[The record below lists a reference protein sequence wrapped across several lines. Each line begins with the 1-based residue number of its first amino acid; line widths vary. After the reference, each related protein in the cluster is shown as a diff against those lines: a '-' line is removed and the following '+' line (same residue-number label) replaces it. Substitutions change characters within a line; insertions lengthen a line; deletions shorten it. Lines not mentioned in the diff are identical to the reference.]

1 VRFPSRV
8 GERRELSLNEN
19 DPTVSR
25 RALLLAGA
33 SAVGLLACRG
43 VRGLGSAA
51 PRGTPSLAEW
61 LGHPADARLLIV
73 HADDAG
79 IARSANAA
87 TIEAF
92 DRGSIDSASVMVPC
106 PAFAAF
112 AEWARARARTADVGV
127 HLTFTS
133 QPSQRW
139 GPVSGAAAVPS
150 LVDADGM
157 FPAPLPATRTVNIRE
172 LELETRAQIALA
184 RVSGLALTH
193 LDGHQHI
200 LQLRSAESF
209 DVLVRVSRDERLPF
223 RFARAWMASRAPY
236 AEGRLAGVTQ
246 PLERLI
252 AISRGSATP
261 DQWAEWYAAQVR
273 DLPPGLSELFV
284 HLGHADAELR
294 AVVPDTASWGAE
306 WRARDLAMLSSPVFT
321 AALAERGV
329 IRIGWRA
336 VRDYQRWLAARG

>member
-1 VRFPSRV
+1 MTAGRPI
-8 GERRELSLNEN
+8 G
-19 DPTVSR
+19 R
-25 RALLLAGA
+25 RAFLIAGA
-33 SAVGLLACRG
+33 GAAGLIACRG
-43 VRGLGSAA
+43 AGKSSPPA
-51 PRGTPSLAEW
+51 PRRTPSLAEW
-61 LGHPADARLLIV
+61 LGHPADARLLIL

-92 DRGSIDSASVMVPC
+92 DRGVIDSASVMVPC

-112 AEWARARARTADVGV
+112 AGWARTREQAPDVGV

-133 QPSQRW
+133 QPSERW

-157 FPAPLPATRTVNIRE
+157 FPAPLPATRTVSIPE
-172 LELETRAQIALA
+172 LERETRAQIALA
-184 RVSGLALTH
+184 RASGLTLTH

-223 RFARAWMASRAPY
+223 RFARAWTSSRAPY

-252 AISRGSATP
+252 SISPSSTTP
-261 DQWAEWYAAQVR
+261 ERWAEWYEGQVR
-273 DLPPGLSELFV
+273 DLPAGLSELFV
-284 HLGHADAELR
+284 HLGHPDAELR
-294 AVVPDTASWGAE
+294 AVVPDSANWGAE
-306 WRARDLAMLSSPVFT
+306 WRGRDLAMLSSPVFT

-329 IRIGWRA
+329 TRIGWSA
-336 VRDYQRWLAARG
+336 VRDYQRWLSRSPATRGAASPG